1 MNILLI
7 YPSYVSVYSSK
18 TILPPLGLLSVAS
31 ILEKNN
37 HKVTLLDTNIHGL
50 DFHNLSKKIKYF
62 SPDLVGFSSTS
73 LTIMETLEEIKV
85 VKEVFPNVSIVVGG
99 PHGTA
104 WPEHILSS
112 PYVDFV
118 VRGEGELTFLELVE
132 QLEKER
138 AYEKILGLSY
148 KRDGKIINNPPRP
161 PIPNLDI
168 LPFPSYHLLEDI
180 DLYWAPRSR
189 KKPLL
194 TCITSR
200 GCTQACNFCSVWLSS
215 GKAACWRAHSPE
227 YVVGL
232 FEHLIDTFHVRD
244 LVIQDDSFT
253 ADMNR
258 AERICDELIARG
270 IHKKI
275 VWQPFNGIRADRV
288 SKSLLKKMKNA
299 GCYHVAFG
307 IESGNQDILNLA
319 GKGETLESMRKAVT
333 WSKEV
338 GLETSGSFIL
348 GLLGDDEHTMRDT
361 INFAKSLPLDQVSFN
376 TMIPLVGSVFYK
388 IVEKEGKFLVS
399 PTDPRYYADEP
410 VFELRQ
416 CTRELLLKMKRDAY
430 REFYFRF
437 SYIPRQLL
445 HIRSFSDLSYYWS
458 GLKLARAKTKMKT

>member
-1 MNILLI
+1 MKILLI
-7 YPSYVSVYSSK
+7 HPSYVSVYGSK

-31 ILEKNN
+31 TLEKNN
-37 HKVTLLDTNIHGL
+37 HEVALLDTNILGI
-50 DFHNLSKKIKYF
+50 DFHNLGNKIKCF
-62 SPDLVGFSSTS
+62 SPDIIGFSTTS

-85 VKEVFPNVSIVVGG
+85 AKEAFPGVPVVVGG
-99 PHGTA
+99 PHATA
-104 WPEHILSS
+104 WPEHVLSS
-112 PYVDFV
+112 PNVDFV

-132 QLEKER
+132 QLKKER
-138 AYEKILGLSY
+138 AYDKILGLSY
-148 KRDGKIINNPPRP
+148 RKDEKIINNPPRP
-161 PIPNLDI
+161 LISNLDT

-180 DLYWAPRSR
+180 NSYWAPRSR

-200 GCTQACNFCSVWLSS
+200 GCTQACNFCTVYLSS

-227 YVVGL
+227 YVIAL

-253 ADMNR
+253 ADMKR
-258 AERICDELIARG
+258 AERICDELIARR
-270 IHKKI
+270 IHEKI
-275 VWQPFNGIRADRV
+275 VWQAFNGIRADRV

-307 IESGNQDILNLA
+307 IESGNQNILNLA
-319 GKGETLESMRKAVT
+319 GKGESLETMQKAVT

-361 INFAKSLPLDQVSFN
+361 INFAKSLPLDQASFN
-376 TMIPLVGSVFYK
+376 IMLPLIGSVFYK
-388 IVEKEGKFLVS
+388 IVEKKGKFLLS
-399 PTDPRYYADEP
+399 PTDPRYYNGEP
-410 VFELRQ
+410 AFELGQ
-416 CTRELLLKMKRDAY
+416 CTKELMLKMSREAY

-437 SYIPRQLL
+437 PHLTRQLL
-445 HIRSFSDLSYYWS
+445 RIRSLSDLSYYWE
-458 GLKLARAKTKMKT
+458 GLKRVRAKT